1 MYSKRHF
8 AILILIDFPKNY
20 CYFSG
25 DWQYLPL
32 LSILGQEQDLASEI
46 HVDAVKSCL
55 TWVRIMN
62 VCVGIKSA
70 VFCYSRLATVYMAA
84 SDLFLNVEIR
94 SLIKQCLVDI
104 LQSGNKMGQG
114 PM

>member
-1 MYSKRHF
+1 
-8 AILILIDFPKNY
+8 
-20 CYFSG
+20 
-25 DWQYLPL
+25 
-32 LSILGQEQDLASEI
+32 
-46 HVDAVKSCL
+46 
-55 TWVRIMN
+55 MN

-104 LQSGNKMGQG
+104 LQSGRSLVFRATNLPGIDSFEVRCTQYCFVRNSVETVPKTCLENLKHTLD
-114 PM
+114 